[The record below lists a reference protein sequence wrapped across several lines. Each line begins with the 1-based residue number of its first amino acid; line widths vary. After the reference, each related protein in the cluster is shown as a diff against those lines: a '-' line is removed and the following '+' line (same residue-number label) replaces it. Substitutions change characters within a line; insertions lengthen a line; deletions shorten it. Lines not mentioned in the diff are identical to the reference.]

1 MRTSPHK
8 PGADPKVKH
17 DYDRNDA
24 QQKKMQKGDTT
35 GNTDEEQVKL
45 QQAGERN
52 ESAHERIQFHQKTC
66 RK

>member
-1 MRTSPHK
+1 VRTSPHK
-8 PGADPKVKH
+8 PGADPKVKYILH
-17 DYDRNDA
+17 DYNRNDA

-52 ESAHERIQFHQKTC
+52 E
-66 RK
+66 